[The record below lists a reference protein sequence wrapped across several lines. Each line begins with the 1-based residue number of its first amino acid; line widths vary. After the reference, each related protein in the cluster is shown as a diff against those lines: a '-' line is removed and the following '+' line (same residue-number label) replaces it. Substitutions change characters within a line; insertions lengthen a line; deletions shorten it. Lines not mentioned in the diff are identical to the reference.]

1 MIHIIQIFTSTI
13 KNGKKITN
21 KPRISPRCT
30 RSPVSRGSTAAGSA
44 RLGHAPLRAAC
55 LGGWQAKPRVGAAGG
70 QATRRGPGMRWRGPG
85 RYAPPTPTCPAH
97 SAPACPEPRACARPR
112 GGAAHRPPPLCQA
125 CAGARPRPRLWQAVR
140 RRGSPAPARTW
151 ESGREEAEGGRE
163 EEAFV
168 GGWLG
173 GDVEGERKKIRL
185 RERRSR
191 RS

>member
-44 RLGHAPLRAAC
+44 RLGHAPLRTAC

-70 QATRRGPGMRWRGPG
+70 RATRRGPGMRWRGPG

-97 SAPACPEPRACARPR
+97 STPACLEPRAWARPR
-112 GGAAHRPPPLCQA
+112 GGAAHRPPPV
-125 CAGARPRPRLWQAVR
+125 P
-140 RRGSPAPARTW
+140 
-151 ESGREEAEGGRE
+151 GRVGGRKLKEGGRRKLLSGDGWE
-163 EEAFV
+163 EM
-168 GGWLG
+168 
-173 GDVEGERKKIRL
+173 L
-185 RERRSR
+185 RERERNEEDKVEREESQHRS
-191 RS
+191 

>member
-1 MIHIIQIFTSTI
+1 MHAVTGRKGEHGSRERPPWPCSAPRGVPGGLA
-13 KNGKKITN
+13 GK
-21 KPRISPRCT
+21 
-30 RSPVSRGSTAAGSA
+30 
-44 RLGHAPLRAAC
+44 
-55 LGGWQAKPRVGAAGG
+55 AAGG
-70 QATRRGPGMRWRGPG
+70 CGGGPGDTAGSRDAMAGPG

-112 GGAAHRPPPLCQA
+112 GGVAHRPSPLCQA

>member
-1 MIHIIQIFTSTI
+1 MHAVTGLKGEHGSRERPPWPCSAPRGVPGGLA
-13 KNGKKITN
+13 GKAAGGCGGG
-21 KPRISPRCT
+21 P
-30 RSPVSRGSTAAGSA
+30 GDAAGSRDA
-44 RLGHAPLRAAC
+44 MA
-55 LGGWQAKPRVGAAGG
+55 
-70 QATRRGPGMRWRGPG
+70 GPGC
-85 RYAPPTPTCPAH
+85 YAPPTPTCPAH
-97 SAPACPEPRACARPR
+97 SAPACPEPRAC
-112 GGAAHRPPPLCQA
+112 
-125 CAGARPRPRLWQAVR
+125 
-140 RRGSPAPARTW
+140 TW

>member
-21 KPRISPRCT
+21 KPRISPRSLSSRPSCPTTPRARPCT
-30 RSPVSRGSTAAGSA
+30 RSPVARGSTAAGSA

-55 LGGWQAKPRVGAAGG
+55 LGGWQEKPRVGAAGG
-70 QATRRGPGMRWRGPG
+70 RATRRGPGMRWRGPG

-97 SAPACPEPRACARPR
+97 SAPACPEPRAC
-112 GGAAHRPPPLCQA
+112 
-125 CAGARPRPRLWQAVR
+125 
-140 RRGSPAPARTW
+140 TW